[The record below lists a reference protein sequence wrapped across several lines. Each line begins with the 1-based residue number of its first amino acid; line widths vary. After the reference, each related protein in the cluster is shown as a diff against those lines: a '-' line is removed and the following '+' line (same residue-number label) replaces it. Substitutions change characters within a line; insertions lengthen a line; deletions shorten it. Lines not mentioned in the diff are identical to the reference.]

1 MTANVELRGI
11 TKRFHNAVANERVDF
26 DLRPG
31 EIHALLGENGA
42 GKTTLMNVLYGLY
55 QPDEGTIAIDGRPA
69 TIRSP
74 ADAIRLGLGMVH
86 QHFMLVPPLTVVEN
100 VILGTASAR
109 DIFPDIAGASDR
121 IRRISERYVL
131 AVNPDDRISELSV
144 GAEQRVE
151 ILKALYRDVRI
162 LILDEP
168 TAVLTP
174 LETTEL
180 FRVFR
185 SLAAAGCS
193 IIFITHKLNEVME
206 LADRVTVMRQGARV
220 VTVDTSDTT
229 PEKLAEMMVGSAFAP
244 SEEAGPV
251 VARGASP
258 VLEIEDLRVAGER
271 GTERVRGLSLTVH
284 GGEIVGIAGV
294 EGNGQSE
301 LGQALSG
308 VAPARR
314 GRIAVAGRDMTGS
327 GPRDFVEAGVA
338 YISEDRHRFG
348 LIMDFS
354 VGENGVLNRLGGGEF
369 RYGPFLRRKRIAR
382 LADRLVETY
391 RIRIASR
398 QAPARTLSGGNQQK
412 LLFAREAA
420 RDPVLYVAC
429 QPTRGLDLA
438 AQEQVRNILLD
449 ERNRGKAVVWMSS
462 DMDELLA
469 LSDRIAVMYEGRIS
483 GVVERGDPGGRAK
496 IAQMMVGIRADS
508 ASPQ

>member
-1 MTANVELRGI
+1 MTFNVELRGI

-26 DLRPG
+26 NLRPG

-55 QPDEGTIAIDGRPA
+55 QPDEGTIAIDGRPV

-109 DIFPDIAGASDR
+109 DVFPDIAGASDR
-121 IRRISERYVL
+121 IRRISERYGL
-131 AVNPDDRISELSV
+131 AVNPDDRISDLSV

-185 SLAAAGCS
+185 SLVTAGRS
-193 IIFITHKLNEVME
+193 IVFITHKLNEVME
-206 LADRVTVMRQGARV
+206 LADRVTVMRQGVRV

-229 PEKLAEMMVGSAFAP
+229 PEKLAGTMVGGAYVP
-244 SEEAGPV
+244 SEKAGPNV
-251 VARGASP
+251 TRGAGP
-258 VLEIEDLRVAGER
+258 VLEIEDLRVSDER
-271 GTERVRGLSLTVH
+271 GTERVRGLSLDVH

-308 VAPARR
+308 VAPARG
-314 GRIAVAGRDMTGS
+314 GRIAIGGRDMTGS

-354 VGENGVLNRLGGGEF
+354 VSENSVLNRLGRGEY
-369 RYGPFLRRKRIAR
+369 RCGPFLRRKRIEG

-391 RIRIASR
+391 RIQLASR
-398 QAPARTLSGGNQQK
+398 QAPTRTLSGGNQQK

-420 RDPVLYVAC
+420 RGPMLYVAC

-438 AQEQVRNILLD
+438 AQEQVRTILLD
-449 ERNRGKAVVWMSS
+449 ERNRGTAILCMSS

-483 GVVERGDPGGRAK
+483 GVVDRGDPDASAK
-496 IAQMMVGIRADS
+496 IAQMMVGIRAD
-508 ASPQ
+508 AGSPR

>member
-1 MTANVELRGI
+1 MTLNVELRGI
-11 TKRFHNAVANERVDF
+11 TKRFQGAVANERVDF

-55 QPDEGTIAIDGRPA
+55 QPDEGTISIDGRPVA
-69 TIRSP
+69 IRSP
-74 ADAIRLGLGMVH
+74 ADAIGLGLGMVH

-109 DIFPDIAGASDR
+109 DVFPDIAGASER
-121 IRRISERYVL
+121 IRRISERYGL

-174 LETTEL
+174 LETDEL
-180 FRVFR
+180 FGVFR
-185 SLAAAGCS
+185 SLAAAGRS
-193 IIFITHKLNEVME
+193 IVFITHKLNEVME

-220 VTVDTSDTT
+220 VTVDTADTT
-229 PEKLAEMMVGSAFAP
+229 PEELAETMVGGAHAP
-244 SEEAGPV
+244 GEKTGPDV
-251 VARGASP
+251 PRGAGP

-271 GTERVRGLSLTVH
+271 GTERVRGLSLDVH

-308 VAPARR
+308 VAPARS
-314 GRIAVAGRDMTGS
+314 GRIAVGGRDMTRC

-354 VGENGVLNRLGGGEF
+354 VGENSVLNRLSGREY
-369 RYGPFLRRKRIAR
+369 RYGPFLRRERIES
-382 LADRLVETY
+382 LADRLVESY
-391 RIRIASR
+391 RIRLASR
-398 QAPARTLSGGNQQK
+398 QAPTRTLSGGNQQK

-438 AQEQVRNILLD
+438 AQEQVRTILLD
-449 ERNRGKAVVWMSS
+449 ERSRGKAILWMSS

-483 GVVERGDPGGRAK
+483 GVVDRGDPDGSAK
-496 IAQMMVGIRADS
+496 IARMMVGIRAD
-508 ASPQ
+508 AAPPR